1 MSAAVL
7 QAFMQVS
14 LIDLD
19 GEDSRL
25 EKLQAASAAL
35 ADQFS
40 ARPVSMAIPALVS
53 ILRDDNKNPA
63 DAFDDTARAIGN
75 HWSTYQSVFRDGK
88 ANTLYRGVALQA
100 LVTATESLPSLGT
113 TIALLMRNFTTAV
126 ELGKYAK
133 PIKLLVDAAEAAFAE
148 ERGALAV
155 PARGVSTEMPN
166 VAKATKIDRAKL
178 LKRIEA
184 AVGPHNRAG
193 TAGENP
199 NPHWSNAGNPWSHDF
214 SDRLAPI
221 IADHIDLA
229 IAEAAK
235 FDEKNQQGVAN
246 SITALGAIN
255 PAIQRSIRLLWW
267 RQSLYSE
274 SADKSYRELGAAE
287 AVIRAVAD
295 LADHLPDAYERA
307 VDSFLS
313 EAILALGLSNDA
325 QGIGAIRAADA
336 AARSALDDRLT
347 LQSPAGLVLTGVLH
361 EDAAVPICA
370 PTLTYQDWAVWLLRE
385 LMAVRAV
392 QEVQRDT
399 EAEEDTADE

>member
-35 ADQFS
+35 ADEFA
-40 ARPVSMAIPALVS
+40 ARPISMAIPALVA
-53 ILRDDNKNPA
+53 ILRDDDKNPA
-63 DAFDDTARAIGN
+63 DAFDNTARAIGN

-100 LVTATESLPSLGT
+100 LVTAIESQPALGT
-113 TIALLMRNFTTAV
+113 AITLLMRNFATAV

-133 PIKLLVDAAEAAFAE
+133 PIQLLVETAEAAFAE

-155 PARGVSTEMPN
+155 PAQRVSTELPN
-166 VAKATKIDRAKL
+166 VVKATKVDRTKL

-193 TAGENP
+193 LPGENP
-199 NPHWSNAGNPWSHDF
+199 NPHWSNVGNPWSHDF

-246 SITALGAIN
+246 SIAALGSID
-255 PAIQRSIRLLWW
+255 PAIQRSMRLLWW

-295 LADHLPDAYERA
+295 LAGHLPDAYERA

-313 EAILALGLSNDA
+313 EAILALALGNDA
-325 QGIGAIRAADA
+325 QGLGAIQAADA
-336 AARSALDDRLT
+336 LARTALDDRLAF
-347 LQSPAGLVLTGVLH
+347 QSPAGLVMTGVLQK
-361 EDAAVPICA
+361 DGAVPICA
-370 PTLTYQDWAVWLLRE
+370 PTLTYQGWAVWLLRE

-392 QEVQRDT
+392 QEVQRAT
-399 EAEEDTADE
+399 EAKDAANE

>member
-7 QAFMQVS
+7 RAFMQVS

-25 EKLQAASAAL
+25 DKLQAASAAL
-35 ADQFS
+35 ADEFA
-40 ARPVSMAIPALVS
+40 ARPITMAIPALAA
-53 ILRDDNKNPA
+53 ILGDDDKNPA
-63 DAFDDTARAIGN
+63 DAFDDAARAIGN

-100 LVTATESLPSLGT
+100 LVTAIESQPSLGT
-113 TIALLMRNFTTAV
+113 AVALLMRNFVTAV

-133 PIKLLVDAAEAAFAE
+133 AIQLLVDAAEAALAE

-155 PARGVSTEMPN
+155 PAQGVSTELPN
-166 VAKATKIDRAKL
+166 VVKATKIDRAQL

-193 TAGENP
+193 TAGDNP
-199 NPHWSNAGNPWSHDF
+199 NPHWSNVGPPWIHDF

-221 IADHIDLA
+221 IADYIDFA
-229 IAEAAK
+229 IAEAAR
-235 FDEKNQQGVAN
+235 FDDKNQQGVAN
-246 SITALGAIN
+246 SITGLGAIN
-255 PAIQRSIRLLWW
+255 PAIQRSMRLLWW

-295 LADHLPDAYERA
+295 LAGHLPDAYERA
-307 VDSFLS
+307 VDALLS
-313 EAILALGLSNDA
+313 ETILALGLGNDA
-325 QGIGAIRAADA
+325 QGIGAIQAADA
-336 AARSALDDRLT
+336 PARAALDGRLAF
-347 LQSPAGLVLTGVLH
+347 QRPAGLVMTGVLQK
-361 EDAAVPICA
+361 DGAVPICA
-370 PTLTYQDWAVWLLRE
+370 PTLTYQGWAVWLLRE

-392 QEVQRDT
+392 QEIQRAT
-399 EAEEDTADE
+399 EAEDAADE

>member
-35 ADQFS
+35 ADEFS
-40 ARPVSMAIPALVS
+40 ARPISMAIPALMA
-53 ILRDDNKNPA
+53 ILRDDDKNPA

-100 LVTATESLPSLGT
+100 LVTASESQPSLGT
-113 TIALLMRNFTTAV
+113 AIALLMRNFATAV
-126 ELGKYAK
+126 ELGKYVK
-133 PIKLLVDAAEAAFAE
+133 PITLLVDAAEAAFAE
-148 ERGALAV
+148 EREALAV
-155 PARGVSTEMPN
+155 PTQGVSTELPN
-166 VAKATKIDRAKL
+166 VVKATKIDRAKL
-178 LKRIEA
+178 LKRIEG

-193 TAGENP
+193 TAGDNP
-199 NPHWSNAGNPWSHDF
+199 NQHWPNAGNPWSYDF
-214 SDRLAPI
+214 SDRLMPI
-221 IADHIDLA
+221 IADNIDIA

-235 FDEKNQQGVAN
+235 FDEKNQQGVA
-246 SITALGAIN
+246 SRIAALGTID
-255 PAIQRSIRLLWW
+255 PAIQRSMRLLWW

-287 AVIRAVAD
+287 AVIHAVAD
-295 LADHLPDAYERA
+295 LASHLPDAYERA

-313 EAILALGLSNDA
+313 EAILALGLGNDA
-325 QGIGAIRAADA
+325 QGLGAIQATNAS
-336 AARSALDDRLT
+336 ARTALDDCLAF
-347 LQSPAGLVLTGVLH
+347 QSPAGLVMTGVLQK
-361 EDAAVPICA
+361 DGAAPICA
-370 PTLTYQDWAVWLLRE
+370 PTLTYQGWAVWLLRE

-392 QEVQRDT
+392 QEIQRAT
-399 EAEEDTADE
+399 EAEDAADE